1 MSLRKATAVVVVIAV
16 IAGAAFFFYS
26 RPAGQK
32 VATPPTPATVPPVP
46 GETAARPVPEPEPV
60 FTEMPE
66 AEAPPPLPPLD
77 SSDAEAREAATGLAG
92 SAFVERFLVPDSVIR
107 KIVATVD
114 NIPRQ
119 KLDMRIRAAPAL
131 GGRFL
136 VAGTEDDI
144 LLHPDNFERYSPF
157 VALVAGID
165 PVGAADVYVRFYP
178 LLQQAYQE
186 LGYPERQFHNRLL
199 EVIDHLLA
207 TPEVPTPIRLVRP
220 HVLYHYADPD
230 LEARSAGQKAL
241 IRMGPAN
248 VAALKDAL
256 RAFRVE
262 LLSRTEPGGAS

>member
-1 MSLRKATAVVVVIAV
+1 MSLRNITITIVVIAV
-16 IAGAAFFFYS
+16 LAGAAFFFYS

-32 VATPPTPATVPPVP
+32 AETPLEPATVPPVP
-46 GETAARPVPEPEPV
+46 EVAAPGPEPEPV
-60 FTEMPE
+60 FTE
-66 AEAPPPLPPLD
+66 AEVAEPPAPLPALE
-77 SSDAEAREAATGLAG
+77 SSDAEAREAVTRLAG
-92 SAFVERFLVPDSVIR
+92 RDFVERFLVPDSVVR
-107 KIVATVD
+107 KVVATVD
-114 NIPRQ
+114 NVPRQ
-119 KLDMRIRAAPAL
+119 KLDMRIRAVPAL

-144 LLHPDNFERYSPF
+144 VLHPDNFDRYTPF
-157 VALVAGID
+157 VSLVAGID
-165 PVGAADVYVRFYP
+165 PARVADVYVRFYP

-186 LGYPERQFHNRLL
+186 LGYPDQQFHNRLL

-230 LEARSAGQKAL
+230 LESRSAGQKAL

-248 VAALKDAL
+248 VAAIKDAL

-262 LLSRTEPGGAS
+262 LRSRTEPGAGT